1 MSKRFKPARSNMS
14 LERIRVQN
22 FKSFQSLDMSLD
34 RFNVVI
40 GANASGKSNLA
51 QVFEF
56 LSDIVADGLDGAI
69 SRQGG
74 MEYLLNFANPG
85 SGLSYEIT
93 LSLPANSMLFLR
105 LKELNSVIAKVVYR
119 FEIHPENGS
128 RIKITDDV
136 WRLSV
141 DMSNGRRELPP
152 LEIAISNENGRLK
165 IHMDHA
171 QDDQLPEEVME
182 IIKRAEK
189 FYSVLPQKP
198 RQLSLEHPIISYISR
213 EIGDFCNGIGIYDI
227 DPKAAGLA
235 TPVSGAGE
243 LEQDG
248 ENLAAVLKNI
258 MEREDNQKMLSNIIT
273 DTLPFVRSVGTEKLL
288 DNSVIL
294 VQKENYFKDK
304 TIPATLISDGTINT
318 IALICAL
325 YFQGDPLAIIEEPE
339 RNIHPSLMDRVVD
352 MMKDA
357 SNNKQIIAT
366 THSTE
371 MIRHVGIEN
380 ILLIRRNEKG
390 NSEII
395 KPGNQEEVKEFL
407 ENDMDIGDLFAQNML
422 GD

>member
-171 QDDQLPEEVME
+171 QDDHLQDKVAGVIKHTEE
-182 IIKRAEK
+182 
-189 FYSVLPQKP
+189 FYSMLQKP
-198 RQLSLEHPIISYISR
+198 QQLSLEHPIISYISR
-213 EIGDFCNGIGIYDI
+213 RIGDFCNGIGIYDI
-227 DPKAAGLA
+227 DPKTARLA
-235 TPVSGAGE
+235 TPVSRADE
-243 LEQDG
+243 LEPSG
-248 ENLAAVLKNI
+248 ENLTTVLKNI
-258 MEREDNQKMLSNIIT
+258 MEREDNRKMFSNIIA

-325 YFQGDPLAIIEEPE
+325 YFQDDPLAIIEEPE